1 MERIKEFFKRAKWDS
16 IVIAI
21 LTILIGILCIAVPS
35 RVADVLC
42 VVFGI
47 SLIAMSIAV
56 AVRYFAYGKFLGE
69 SLLVSAIVMLVLGIF
84 CLIYPDTIQGILT
97 VVFGLFIIVD
107 SIESLADSICCAKA
121 KIKGWIV
128 LLVISLLTMALGV
141 VVVFSTFETVMIF
154 AGCSLI
160 IEGVRR
166 FIVTCVFSSR
176 IKQAK
181 KQLRDLDDE
190 IDV

>member
-1 MERIKEFFKRAKWDS
+1 MEKIKEFFKRAKWDS
-16 IVIAI
+16 IIIAV
-21 LTILIGILCIAVPS
+21 LTVLVGILCVAVPS
-35 RVADVLC
+35 RIADVLC
-42 VVFGI
+42 IVFGI

-56 AVRYFAYGKFLGE
+56 FVRYFAYGKFLGE
-69 SLLVSAIVMLVLGIF
+69 YFLVSAIVMLALGVF
-84 CLIYPDTIQGILT
+84 CLVYPNTIQGILT
-97 VVFGLFIIVD
+97 VVFGLFIIAD
-107 SIESLADSICCAKA
+107 SIESLTDSICCAKA

-128 LLVISLLTMALGV
+128 LLVISLITMVLGAIV
-141 VVVFSTFETVMIF
+141 MFSTFETVMIF

-181 KQLRDLDDE
+181 KQLQNLDDE